1 MTMFFIDWSVLDAVK
16 FFLFIL
22 AFTVL
27 SFWISYRG
35 DKK

>member
-1 MTMFFIDWSVLDAVK
+1 MTMFFIDWAVLDAVK
-16 FFLFIL
+16 FFLFIS

-27 SFWISYRG
+27 SFWISYCG